1 MELNP
6 EAFIKNIVWPAIPS
20 RNGATMLAMLF
31 QLEQSQW
38 LPPKTLRQRQMAQA
52 GLLLQHALST
62 VPFYNPLLKEMN
74 GRKID
79 DTLWNELPILE
90 RETIQSRFEDLK
102 SQNIPA
108 DHGTTITLGSSGSTG
123 RPITVLGTAVTACFW
138 EALTAREHLWHHR
151 DFSGKLA
158 GIRSKIERSTT
169 PRWGNW
175 CQGLITG
182 PGCGLSI
189 SEDIDNQLAWLV
201 EENPDYLLTHPSNLS
216 ALVRRAIEREI
227 VLPQLKQVR
236 TFGEML
242 RPDLRALCRTA
253 WNIGLADIYSAEEV
267 GYIAL
272 QCPQHEHYHI
282 QAESLLVEILD
293 DHNRPCMP
301 GEIGHVVVTT
311 LHNFAMP
318 LIRYRLRDQAE
329 VGEPC
334 PCGRGL
340 PVLRRIVGRQRNM
353 IRLPD
358 GRQHWPSF
366 PGSLWREVVPAL
378 QQFQLIQH
386 DLNLIEVRIASSIPV
401 STEQEQGLAKILK
414 EKLGYPF
421 KFNFTYVDR
430 INPTA
435 NGKFEDFVS
444 MISA

>member
-1 MELNP
+1 
-6 EAFIKNIVWPAIPS
+6 
-20 RNGATMLAMLF
+20 
-31 QLEQSQW
+31 
-38 LPPKTLRQRQMAQA
+38 
-52 GLLLQHALST
+52 
-62 VPFYNPLLKEMN
+62 
-74 GRKID
+74 
-79 DTLWNELPILE
+79 
-90 RETIQSRFEDLK
+90 
-102 SQNIPA
+102 
-108 DHGTTITLGSSGSTG
+108 
-123 RPITVLGTAVTACFW
+123 
-138 EALTAREHLWHHR
+138 
-151 DFSGKLA
+151 
-158 GIRSKIERSTT
+158 
-169 PRWGNW
+169 
-175 CQGLITG
+175 
-182 PGCGLSI
+182 
-189 SEDIDNQLAWLV
+189 
-201 EENPDYLLTHPSNLS
+201 
-216 ALVRRAIEREI
+216 
-227 VLPQLKQVR
+227 
-236 TFGEML
+236 
-242 RPDLRALCRTA
+242 
-253 WNIGLADIYSAEEV
+253 
-267 GYIAL
+267 
-272 QCPQHEHYHI
+272 
-282 QAESLLVEILD
+282 
-293 DHNRPCMP
+293 MP

-401 STEQEQGLAKILK
+401 SMEQGQGLAKILK